1 MGRFSFVSAFCF
13 REKRVNGRLV
23 VSYSLHHFLHVQTAY
38 SHADYADPRR
48 ERQVRHGGKI
58 CGLYFGCVDLRDL
71 RETLGFYWALLRE
84 ELTIRLI
91 YHMFNGRSRGNF
103 VQTKIE
109 PSLLELY
116 WVQPKFKEIKCLA
129 SECKAKLAW
138 TLLNAARHSKNL
150 NFVQTKIEPSLL
162 ELYWVQPKFKEFK
175 CLASESRVKLA
186 WTMPSAAEIL
196 QRKSYLR
203 RKLRYNNRKRH
214 TLNELNYLLGF

>member
-1 MGRFSFVSAFCF
+1 MFSLFFILYMRFLTEWNHVI
-13 REKRVNGRLV
+13 KRP
-23 VSYSLHHFLHVQTAY
+23 F
-38 SHADYADPRR
+38 
-48 ERQVRHGGKI
+48 
-58 CGLYFGCVDLRDL
+58 
-71 RETLGFYWALLRE
+71 
-84 ELTIRLI
+84 
-91 YHMFNGRSRGNF
+91 SR
-103 VQTKIE
+103 
-109 PSLLELY
+109 
-116 WVQPKFKEIKCLA
+116 KCLA

-138 TLLNAARHSKNL
+138 TLPSAARHSKNL

-162 ELYWVQPKFKEFK
+162 ELYWVQPKFKEFKCRASECRVIKFTWMLCRVQPKFKEFK

>member
-1 MGRFSFVSAFCF
+1 
-13 REKRVNGRLV
+13 
-23 VSYSLHHFLHVQTAY
+23 
-38 SHADYADPRR
+38 
-48 ERQVRHGGKI
+48 
-58 CGLYFGCVDLRDL
+58 
-71 RETLGFYWALLRE
+71 
-84 ELTIRLI
+84 
-91 YHMFNGRSRGNF
+91 

-116 WVQPKFKEIKCLA
+116 WVQPKFKEFKCLASECKAKLAWTLPSAARHSKNLNVLQTKIEPSLLELYWVQPKFKEFKCRANESRVIKFTWMLCRVQPTFKEFKCLA